1 MKTVLIA
8 DDEPNMR
15 RLIAATIE
23 SDEYRIFE
31 AEDGGRAWEMILEHR
46 PDLAL
51 LDVTM
56 PGKTGIEIAR
66 SIRETPSAAGTRVIL
81 LTARTGEADRASGLA
96 AGARYL
102 TKPFSPLQLL
112 DVIDETLRSAGTG

>member
-1 MKTVLIA
+1 MKTILIA

-23 SDEYRIFE
+23 SENYRILQADNGDRAFE
-31 AEDGGRAWEMILEHR
+31 LVRDEA

-51 LDVTM
+51 LDVMM
-56 PGKTGIEIAR
+56 PGKTGIEITDA
-66 SIRETPSAAGTRVIL
+66 IRRHAWATRVVL
-81 LTARTGEADRASGLA
+81 LTARTGDADRAAGLA
-96 AGARYL
+96 AGAARYL

-112 DVIDETLRSAGTG
+112 AVIDEALGSPDAG